1 MKRLKEQFAELGYC
15 HIPQFVPPVLL
26 NEWADDLHWLV
37 ATQLKRFGLAASEES
52 DPVRR
57 LSRSLNRSLESQARG
72 AVLDLRGGQS
82 AALDV

>member
-57 LSRSLNRSLESQARG
+57 LSRSLI
-72 AVLDLRGGQS
+72 
-82 AALDV
+82 AL